1 MDNTTLIE
9 ALKRVPETK
18 LRLIAIVREAT
29 KEDGSLDIQKLTF
42 DMAELRAAI
51 DEARAYAESVRK
63 TVSCLK
69 NLNRLST

>member
-1 MDNTTLIE
+1 MNNTLIE

-29 KEDGSLDIQKLTF
+29 KEDGSLDIHKLTF